1 MNKCDNTKN
10 VHDMIAQDYNSSNKF
25 TVDHKYR

>member
-1 MNKCDNTKN
+1 MNKYDNTKN

-25 TVDHKYR
+25 TADHTYR